1 MKNLKVPLIIKFP
14 INHQEMK
21 GVTAPEMIKRQVLCA
36 YQNDWD
42 ANWNPLETT
51 CKSSM
56 YEKLQ
61 PEEFICCAS
70 HMTSFA
76 VGQVVGPT
84 NLSHLFAVGPT
95 NPSDLFAGTIILM
108 NALLLVTLGFSVFC
122 DACLCCVYKKAG

>member
-1 MKNLKVPLIIKFP
+1 VVDHEVKNLKVPLIIKFP

-84 NLSHLFAVGPT
+84 N
-95 NPSDLFAGTIILM
+95 PSDLFAGTIILM